1 VGIPSQEQASRQWPE
16 KMVARLFRVNKAG
29 FAWGKRKRKM
39 SDDQP
44 SGTVMDRLA
53 QVDGKLEKILDSPGP
68 PKARGRS
75 KTPAAPAAE
84 TGADPDMRKGAGA
97 PGAPEDPR
105 PQEAA
110 AVAGDTDSILKQ
122 VGGLNR
128 DVQLMTRL
136 DKLERQ
142 NRKIVTFGS
151 LFMTLMILV
160 LGVSTF
166 LIIQANF
173 FTQEAMVTAAP
184 QVDPPKP
191 AADKAAAKGQE
202 PQTPVRVAEVHVPQA
217 AGPSAPAGDPK
228 PAATPAVAPAA
239 PKPAKAAAP
248 VKYVGYLT
256 SHKYHL
262 PSCKYAKDINRYHH
276 RTFSSV
282 EEARAH
288 GYVPCPTCNP
298 PSHD

>member
-1 VGIPSQEQASRQWPE
+1 VGIPSREQASGQWPE
-16 KMVARLFRVNKAG
+16 TMVARLFRVNKAG
-29 FAWGKRKRKM
+29 FAWSKRKRKM

-44 SGTVMDRLA
+44 SGTVKDRPA
-53 QVDGKLEKILDSPGP
+53 QVDGTVEKALDSAGP
-68 PKARGRS
+68 P
-75 KTPAAPAAE
+75 
-84 TGADPDMRKGAGA
+84 
-97 PGAPEDPR
+97 
-105 PQEAA
+105 EAA
-110 AVAGDTDSILKQ
+110 AAAGDTDSILKQ

-166 LIIQANF
+166 LIIQANL
-173 FTQEAMVTAAP
+173 FTQEAVVTAAP
-184 QVDPPKP
+184 RVAPPKP
-191 AADKAAAKGQE
+191 VADKAVAKGQE
-202 PQTPVRVAEVHVPQA
+202 LQAPVRVAEAPGPQA
-217 AGPSAPAGDPK
+217 AGPKAPAGDLKPAAAPVAPK
-228 PAATPAVAPAA
+228 PAATTAVTAAAPKPAAAPAVAPAA
-239 PKPAKAAAP
+239 PKPAVAPAAAKAAKAAAP

-256 SHKYHL
+256 SNKYHL
-262 PSCKYAKDINRYHH
+262 PSCKYAKNINQYHH

-282 EEARAH
+282 KEARAH

>member
-1 VGIPSQEQASRQWPE
+1 
-16 KMVARLFRVNKAG
+16 
-29 FAWGKRKRKM
+29 M

-44 SGTVMDRLA
+44 SGTVKDRPA
-53 QVDGKLEKILDSPGP
+53 QVDGTVEKALDSPGP
-68 PKARGRS
+68 P
-75 KTPAAPAAE
+75 
-84 TGADPDMRKGAGA
+84 
-97 PGAPEDPR
+97 
-105 PQEAA
+105 EAA
-110 AVAGDTDSILKQ
+110 AGDTDSILKQ

-166 LIIQANF
+166 LIIQANL

-184 QVDPPKP
+184 RVAPPKP
-191 AADKAAAKGQE
+191 VADKAEAKGQE
-202 PQTPVRVAEVHVPQA
+202 LQAPVRVAEAPGPQA
-217 AGPSAPAGDPK
+217 AGPKAPAGDLKPAAAPVAPK
-228 PAATPAVAPAA
+228 PAATTAVTAAAPKPAVAPAA
-239 PKPAKAAAP
+239 AKAAKAAAP

-256 SHKYHL
+256 SNKYHL
-262 PSCKYAKDINRYHH
+262 PSCKYAKNINQYHH

-282 EEARAH
+282 KEARAH